1 MILLLQLSKIFTST
15 LLLILFCLTNFSYGE
30 PKDIWKKSKEINIQ
44 KNEDK
49 KIKEDNNLNKDL
61 PATVFDKGK
70 LDLSI
75 NEINQSDKINDNEII
90 FGLYEPQETTISLNI
105 WSLID
110 QNTYDRFKKTL
121 LQKNKR
127 SLNALSE
134 KILFTKTNLA
144 SFPDKG
150 SMHLAFI
157 SDWLIKS
164 QKMDLIDK
172 VVSQNRIINNNAK
185 LINFLFLNYLSQ
197 GQTDRACKYVN
208 LKNISAQ
215 NINLDKYKIFCLV
228 HNKKN
233 KQALSQLEL
242 IRETNS
248 LDIFFIEKINFMTG
262 ISENKG
268 LKKFDSVFNSHLT
281 LKVSDDYVIRFE
293 DFSKS
298 KELRNYFFKSGIAN
312 KLLEET
318 MEKSSPDE
326 KQKLNELVI
335 FLERSANENL
345 YQSNKILEIY
355 KKYNFSFG
363 QIFKVNDAVQKLK
376 RPESHAILYQAML
389 LAQKPESKIKILNSL
404 KEKLILNGL
413 TKIAEPVYY
422 DELTKILNTRKDLVS
437 DKLAK
442 QIEAYNKNKN
452 KINTEFDNNYIY
464 SSELKKLLNKKIIK
478 KDKKKIIKLLSNFDK
493 KIRNKEYKLNNKD
506 IALINLLKR
515 AKIDLPGS
523 VSKFI
528 YNEKI
533 YIPNEI
539 FNALEKK
546 SNDEALLKTLIFI
559 SNLDEN
565 NNNYTRDILAI
576 VKVFDKMKQD
586 NFRKIFIDNEFSL

>member
-1 MILLLQLSKIFTST
+1 
-15 LLLILFCLTNFSYGE
+15 
-30 PKDIWKKSKEINIQ
+30 
-44 KNEDK
+44 
-49 KIKEDNNLNKDL
+49 
-61 PATVFDKGK
+61 
-70 LDLSI
+70 
-75 NEINQSDKINDNEII
+75 
-90 FGLYEPQETTISLNI
+90 
-105 WSLID
+105 
-110 QNTYDRFKKTL
+110 
-121 LQKNKR
+121 
-127 SLNALSE
+127 
-134 KILFTKTNLA
+134 
-144 SFPDKG
+144 
-150 SMHLAFI
+150 
-157 SDWLIKS
+157 
-164 QKMDLIDK
+164 
-172 VVSQNRIINNNAK
+172 
-185 LINFLFLNYLSQ
+185 
-197 GQTDRACKYVN
+197 
-208 LKNISAQ
+208 
-215 NINLDKYKIFCLV
+215 
-228 HNKKN
+228 
-233 KQALSQLEL
+233 
-242 IRETNS
+242 
-248 LDIFFIEKINFMTG
+248 
-262 ISENKG
+262 
-268 LKKFDSVFNSHLT
+268 
-281 LKVSDDYVIRFE
+281 
-293 DFSKS
+293 
-298 KELRNYFFKSGIAN
+298 
-312 KLLEET
+312 

-422 DELTKILNTRKDLVS
+422 DELTKILNSRKDLVS

>member
-1 MILLLQLSKIFTST
+1 
-15 LLLILFCLTNFSYGE
+15 
-30 PKDIWKKSKEINIQ
+30 
-44 KNEDK
+44 
-49 KIKEDNNLNKDL
+49 
-61 PATVFDKGK
+61 
-70 LDLSI
+70 
-75 NEINQSDKINDNEII
+75 
-90 FGLYEPQETTISLNI
+90 
-105 WSLID
+105 
-110 QNTYDRFKKTL
+110 
-121 LQKNKR
+121 
-127 SLNALSE
+127 
-134 KILFTKTNLA
+134 
-144 SFPDKG
+144 
-150 SMHLAFI
+150 
-157 SDWLIKS
+157 
-164 QKMDLIDK
+164 
-172 VVSQNRIINNNAK
+172 
-185 LINFLFLNYLSQ
+185 
-197 GQTDRACKYVN
+197 
-208 LKNISAQ
+208 
-215 NINLDKYKIFCLV
+215 
-228 HNKKN
+228 
-233 KQALSQLEL
+233 
-242 IRETNS
+242 
-248 LDIFFIEKINFMTG
+248 
-262 ISENKG
+262 
-268 LKKFDSVFNSHLT
+268 
-281 LKVSDDYVIRFE
+281 
-293 DFSKS
+293 
-298 KELRNYFFKSGIAN
+298 
-312 KLLEET
+312 
-318 MEKSSPDE
+318 
-326 KQKLNELVI
+326 LVI

-413 TKIAEPVYY
+413 TKIAEPIYY

-442 QIEAYNKNKN
+442 QIKAYNKNKN

-464 SSELKKLLNKKIIK
+464 SSELKKLLDKKIIK